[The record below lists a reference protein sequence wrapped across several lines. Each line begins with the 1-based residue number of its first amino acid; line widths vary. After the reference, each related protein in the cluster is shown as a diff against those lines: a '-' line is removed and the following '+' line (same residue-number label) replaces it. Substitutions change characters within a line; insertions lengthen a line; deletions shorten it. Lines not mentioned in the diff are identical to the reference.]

1 MAGFLLIFPVL
12 LGLLVAWEVVAR
24 LRRRSRR
31 TADEA
36 AIKNVGATDS
46 EGHYAPELERRR
58 RLDLGASRW
67 PGPARW

>member
-1 MAGFLLIFPVL
+1 V
-12 LGLLVAWEVVAR
+12 R
-24 LRRRSRR
+24 QRSRR
-31 TADEA
+31 AGDEA
-36 AIKNVGATDS
+36 GTKAVGATDS